1 MKKLF
6 KLPRIRIPRVQIVVA
21 PAAIR
26 DVAGITGVALLSYG
40 AWLHYPP
47 LGFIVAGAILVAL
60 AVYGTI
66 KGGN

>member
-6 KLPRIRIPRVQIVVA
+6 KLPRIQIPRVRIVVS

-26 DVAGITGVALLSYG
+26 EVGGIAGVGLLSYG

-47 LGFIVAGAILVAL
+47 LGFIAAGAILVAL

-66 KGGN
+66 RGGN